1 MLRRHGNFD
10 LVEHELMASA
20 FDQHLQMVNAWLKKK
35 DLPVCFLRYKNVV
48 NDPMGSARTVRDFL
62 SLDLNLEAMAQ
73 QADLSL
79 YRNRR

>member
-1 MLRRHGNFD
+1 
-10 LVEHELMASA
+10 MASA